1 MQISATTGD
10 SDDSMDSKRNN
21 DRGGLSAL
29 DAEILGSA
37 AGSDTDMEEAEDM
50 ELDDSSSAS
59 DASVNGGKI
68 GNARNQWHE
77 NNPLLREISLNK
89 LDDYGYINLETI
101 CVDKAFGYS
110 HRRMLEAARWRAK
123 LDVAKGLCYSIEEPF
138 TLEKKSKVGK
148 LHEFHRIHPIFR
160 RDNWNSTDL
169 LCTTTTNEYW
179 ERLKPVLQLATLL
192 LESEHMIGYI
202 VGMLDVPS
210 HKKISITA
218 KALKRLG
225 GEVYWFERKHNPSQ
239 VEIQKVWKDLY
250 ELGNK
255 IMWTEKDMTGDK
267 QVHGYTTGDKKSPE
281 IVLDEEHINIICRE
295 VSPVQDAIDWTPGSD
310 EESARLRVKFN
321 LATTMVH
328 EVMHAL
334 WRCRYFPHAEPYYR
348 DTRHAEL
355 GFQWE
360 QLMYSGVIE
369 GPTTNRGFPYVGFSS
384 NDTYSQHAD
393 SLQILSTYQW
403 PEPEDEEDNR
413 EALMSHKKWGSG
425 NVPREYAVEMS
436 FIQNFFTLDFWD
448 EVDRYGSSNFFPL
461 KRLGVRT
468 VGKFEYWK
476 SESPTIR
483 GPADPTPQ
491 SPDDADERGIINRH

>member
-21 DRGGLSAL
+21 DREGLSAL
-29 DAEILGSA
+29 DANILGSA
-37 AGSDTDMEEAEDM
+37 AGSDTDKEEAEDM
-50 ELDDSSSAS
+50 ELDDSSSSS
-59 DASVNGGKI
+59 DASVNGGRS
-68 GNARNQWHE
+68 GNAQSQWHE

-89 LDDYGYINLETI
+89 LDDYGYVNLETI

-110 HRRMLEAARWRAK
+110 RRRMLEAARWRAK
-123 LDVAKGLCYSIEEPF
+123 LDVAKGLCYSVEEPF

-148 LHEFHRIHPIFR
+148 LHEFHRV
-160 RDNWNSTDL
+160 
-169 LCTTTTNEYW
+169 
-179 ERLKPVLQLATLL
+179 ER
-192 LESEHMIGYI
+192 
-202 VGMLDVPS
+202 
-210 HKKISITA
+210 
-218 KALKRLG
+218 
-225 GEVYWFERKHNPSQ
+225 
-239 VEIQKVWKDLY
+239 QKVWKDLY

-255 IMWTEKDMTGDK
+255 IMWTERDMTGDK
-267 QVHGYTTGDKKSPE
+267 QVHGYTTGDKKSLE
-281 IVLDEEHINIICRE
+281 IVLDEEYINVICRE

-369 GPTTNRGFPYVGFSS
+369 GPTTNRGFPY
-384 NDTYSQHAD
+384 
-393 SLQILSTYQW
+393 ILSTYQW

>member
-1 MQISATTGD
+1 
-10 SDDSMDSKRNN
+10 MDSKRNN

-50 ELDDSSSAS
+50 ELDDSSSSS
-59 DASVNGGKI
+59 DASVNGGRS
-68 GNARNQWHE
+68 GNAQSRWHE

-89 LDDYGYINLETI
+89 LDDYG
-101 CVDKAFGYS
+101 
-110 HRRMLEAARWRAK
+110 
-123 LDVAKGLCYSIEEPF
+123 
-138 TLEKKSKVGK
+138 
-148 LHEFHRIHPIFR
+148 
-160 RDNWNSTDL
+160 
-169 LCTTTTNEYW
+169 
-179 ERLKPVLQLATLL
+179 LKPVLQLATLL

-218 KALKRLG
+218 KTLKRLG

-239 VEIQKVWKDLY
+239 VERQKVWKDLY

-281 IVLDEEHINIICRE
+281 VVLDEEHINIICRE

-334 WRCRYFPHAEPYYR
+334 WRCRYFPHVEPYYR

-369 GPTTNRGFPYVGFSS
+369 GPTT
-384 NDTYSQHAD
+384 
-393 SLQILSTYQW
+393 
-403 PEPEDEEDNR
+403 
-413 EALMSHKKWGSG
+413 
-425 NVPREYAVEMS
+425 
-436 FIQNFFTLDFWD
+436 
-448 EVDRYGSSNFFPL
+448 DR
-461 KRLGVRT
+461 
-468 VGKFEYWK
+468 
-476 SESPTIR
+476 
-483 GPADPTPQ
+483 
-491 SPDDADERGIINRH
+491 

>member
-1 MQISATTGD
+1 
-10 SDDSMDSKRNN
+10 
-21 DRGGLSAL
+21 
-29 DAEILGSA
+29 
-37 AGSDTDMEEAEDM
+37 
-50 ELDDSSSAS
+50 
-59 DASVNGGKI
+59 
-68 GNARNQWHE
+68 
-77 NNPLLREISLNK
+77 
-89 LDDYGYINLETI
+89 
-101 CVDKAFGYS
+101 
-110 HRRMLEAARWRAK
+110 
-123 LDVAKGLCYSIEEPF
+123 
-138 TLEKKSKVGK
+138 
-148 LHEFHRIHPIFR
+148 
-160 RDNWNSTDL
+160 
-169 LCTTTTNEYW
+169 
-179 ERLKPVLQLATLL
+179 
-192 LESEHMIGYI
+192 
-202 VGMLDVPS
+202 
-210 HKKISITA
+210 
-218 KALKRLG
+218 
-225 GEVYWFERKHNPSQ
+225 
-239 VEIQKVWKDLY
+239 
-250 ELGNK
+250 
-255 IMWTEKDMTGDK
+255 
-267 QVHGYTTGDKKSPE
+267 YTTGDKKSPE
-281 IVLDEEHINIICRE
+281 IVLDKEHINIICRE

-334 WRCRYFPHAEPYYR
+334 WRCRYFPHVEPYYR

-369 GPTTNRGFPYVGFSS
+369 GLTTDRGFPY
-384 NDTYSQHAD
+384 
-393 SLQILSTYQW
+393 ILSTYQW

>member
-1 MQISATTGD
+1 MVYIISPSKISATTGD

-21 DRGGLSAL
+21 GREGLSAL

-50 ELDDSSSAS
+50 ELDDSSSSS
-59 DASVNGGKI
+59 DASVNGGKS

-89 LDDYGYINLETI
+89 LDDYGYVNLETI
-101 CVDKAFGYS
+101 YVDKAFGYS
-110 HRRMLEAARWRAK
+110 RRRMLEAARWRAK
-123 LDVAKGLCYSIEEPF
+123 LDHWRTIHI
-138 TLEKKSKVGK
+138 EKKSKVGK

-218 KALKRLG
+218 KTLRRLG
-225 GEVYWFERKHNPSQ
+225 GKVYWFERKHNPSQ
-239 VEIQKVWKDLY
+239 VERQK
-250 ELGNK
+250 LGNK

-281 IVLDEEHINIICRE
+281 IVLDEEHINVICIE
-295 VSPVQDAIDWTPGSD
+295 VSPVQDAINWTPGSD

-334 WRCRYFPHAEPYYR
+334 
-348 DTRHAEL
+348 
-355 GFQWE
+355 
-360 QLMYSGVIE
+360 
-369 GPTTNRGFPYVGFSS
+369 
-384 NDTYSQHAD
+384 
-393 SLQILSTYQW
+393 
-403 PEPEDEEDNR
+403 
-413 EALMSHKKWGSG
+413 
-425 NVPREYAVEMS
+425 
-436 FIQNFFTLDFWD
+436 
-448 EVDRYGSSNFFPL
+448 
-461 KRLGVRT
+461 
-468 VGKFEYWK
+468 
-476 SESPTIR
+476 
-483 GPADPTPQ
+483 
-491 SPDDADERGIINRH
+491 